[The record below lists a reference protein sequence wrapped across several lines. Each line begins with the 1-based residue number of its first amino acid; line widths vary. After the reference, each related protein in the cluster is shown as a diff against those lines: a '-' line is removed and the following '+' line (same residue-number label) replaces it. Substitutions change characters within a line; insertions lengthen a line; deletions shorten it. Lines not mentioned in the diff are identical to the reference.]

1 MTTTTTKPLAARR
14 ATLEARL
21 AYLRQRLQAIEAELD
36 SHNDPDWEELAVERE
51 GDEVLEA
58 TGVSGQQE
66 IRMIEAALR
75 RMDEGDYGNC
85 ARCGLAIAE
94 ARLDAVPFSP
104 FCRSCAEMAQ
114 KGG

>member
-1 MTTTTTKPLAARR
+1 MTALAKTPLAARR
-14 ATLEARL
+14 TTLETRL
-21 AYLRQRLQAIEAELD
+21 DYLRQRLQAIEAELD

-58 TGVSGQQE
+58 TGLSSQQE
-66 IRMIEAALR
+66 IRMIEAALQ
-75 RMDEGDYGNC
+75 RMDAGDYGDC
-85 ARCGLAIAE
+85 ARCGMAIAE

-104 FCRSCAEMAQ
+104 FCRSCAEKAQ